1 MRWNELGKFLIVA
14 LAIVGGFVMYIRPLA
29 SSVKQGLDLQGGT
42 HVVLQAVDTPQL
54 KVNDDALDRAT
65 HIIERRV
72 NALGLTEPV
81 VQRQG
86 RDRII
91 VELPGVK
98 DPEKAIN
105 MLGKTA
111 MLEFKDP
118 NNKTVLTGTDLK
130 DAKAVV
136 GNGNQPLV
144 SMEFSDEGGQKFA
157 DVTARNVGKRIAI
170 TLDGEVLTAP
180 VVQEAITGGRA
191 QITGNRSM
199 EEAQHLAIL
208 LRSGSLPV
216 KLEIIENRTVG
227 PTLGQDSKEASQK
240 AFLIGVAGVFV
251 FMILFYRLSGVV
263 ADIALLLYTM
273 LLLLVMRY
281 LNATLTLPGMA
292 GIILSIGMAVDANV
306 LIFERFKEEIRTGK
320 TLRKAMDNGFGRALV
335 TILDSNITT
344 LMACA
349 VLFYLGTGEPHGF
362 WHLRSESRGGGKMK
376 NFSIVRNWKIFFAI
390 TIIGLMIGYG
400 SMIFRGFNLGIDFT
414 GGSIMD
420 LKFEKAVQVAQVREV
435 LGKHNLGGAIIQLE
449 SNDSAAT
456 SSQGVL
462 IRTPVIADNDRTT
475 VMQDMEKSLGKFEIR
490 RVENVGATI
499 GGELIQQAAI
509 AIFLSWVLMVLYI
522 TIRFQLNFALAAIIA
537 LIIDVSVT
545 LSWFSLLQLE
555 IDSTFVAALLT
566 VVGYS
571 VNGTIVIFDRI
582 RENLK
587 VHRRTE
593 TVTDMIDNSIKST
606 LTRTIYTTIT
616 TLFAIVAIFLFGG
629 ETIHNFS
636 FAMLVGC
643 CSGAYTSILLAGT
656 IWLFLQHK
664 KAGE

>member
-1 MRWNELGKFLIVA
+1 
-14 LAIVGGFVMYIRPLA
+14 
-29 SSVKQGLDLQGGT
+29 
-42 HVVLQAVDTPQL
+42 
-54 KVNDDALDRAT
+54 
-65 HIIERRV
+65 
-72 NALGLTEPV
+72 
-81 VQRQG
+81 
-86 RDRII
+86 
-91 VELPGVK
+91 
-98 DPEKAIN
+98 
-105 MLGKTA
+105 
-111 MLEFKDP
+111 
-118 NNKTVLTGTDLK
+118 
-130 DAKAVV
+130 
-136 GNGNQPLV
+136 
-144 SMEFSDEGGQKFA
+144 
-157 DVTARNVGKRIAI
+157 
-170 TLDGEVLTAP
+170 
-180 VVQEAITGGRA
+180 
-191 QITGNRSM
+191 
-199 EEAQHLAIL
+199 
-208 LRSGSLPV
+208 
-216 KLEIIENRTVG
+216 
-227 PTLGQDSKEASQK
+227 
-240 AFLIGVAGVFV
+240 
-251 FMILFYRLSGVV
+251 
-263 ADIALLLYTM
+263 
-273 LLLLVMRY
+273 
-281 LNATLTLPGMA
+281 
-292 GIILSIGMAVDANV
+292 
-306 LIFERFKEEIRTGK
+306 
-320 TLRKAMDNGFGRALV
+320 
-335 TILDSNITT
+335 
-344 LMACA
+344 
-349 VLFYLGTGEPHGF
+349 
-362 WHLRSESRGGGKMK
+362 MK

-390 TIIGLMIGYG
+390 TIIGLIIGYG

-509 AIFLSWVLMVLYI
+509 AIFLSLVLMVLYI

>member
-1 MRWNELGKFLIVA
+1 
-14 LAIVGGFVMYIRPLA
+14 
-29 SSVKQGLDLQGGT
+29 
-42 HVVLQAVDTPQL
+42 
-54 KVNDDALDRAT
+54 
-65 HIIERRV
+65 
-72 NALGLTEPV
+72 
-81 VQRQG
+81 
-86 RDRII
+86 
-91 VELPGVK
+91 
-98 DPEKAIN
+98 
-105 MLGKTA
+105 
-111 MLEFKDP
+111 
-118 NNKTVLTGTDLK
+118 
-130 DAKAVV
+130 
-136 GNGNQPLV
+136 
-144 SMEFSDEGGQKFA
+144 
-157 DVTARNVGKRIAI
+157 
-170 TLDGEVLTAP
+170 
-180 VVQEAITGGRA
+180 
-191 QITGNRSM
+191 
-199 EEAQHLAIL
+199 
-208 LRSGSLPV
+208 
-216 KLEIIENRTVG
+216 
-227 PTLGQDSKEASQK
+227 
-240 AFLIGVAGVFV
+240 
-251 FMILFYRLSGVV
+251 
-263 ADIALLLYTM
+263 
-273 LLLLVMRY
+273 
-281 LNATLTLPGMA
+281 
-292 GIILSIGMAVDANV
+292 
-306 LIFERFKEEIRTGK
+306 
-320 TLRKAMDNGFGRALV
+320 
-335 TILDSNITT
+335 
-344 LMACA
+344 
-349 VLFYLGTGEPHGF
+349 
-362 WHLRSESRGGGKMK
+362 MK
-376 NFSIVRNWKIFFAI
+376 NFSIVKNWKIFFAI

-435 LGKHNLGGAIIQLE
+435 LSKHNLGGAIIQLE
-449 SNDSAAT
+449 SNDSSAT

-462 IRTPVIADNDRTT
+462 IRTPVIADNDRTA
-475 VMQDMEKSLGKFEIR
+475 VMQDMEKSLGKFDIR

-509 AIFLSWVLMVLYI
+509 AIFLSWVLMIIYI

-587 VHRRTE
+587 VHRRSE